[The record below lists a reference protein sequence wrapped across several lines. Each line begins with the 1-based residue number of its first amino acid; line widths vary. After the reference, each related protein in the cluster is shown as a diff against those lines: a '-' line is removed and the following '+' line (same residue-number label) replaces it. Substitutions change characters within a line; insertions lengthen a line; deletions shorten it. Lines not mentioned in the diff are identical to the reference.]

1 MTRVTSRGRWLGRA
15 MERRRSAEAG
25 AVGARADAVRVV
37 KEEVMAKRVAGE
49 AEEEEEAGARVARDA
64 QYTSTPLSH
73 LHALSHL
80 HTLQYPP
87 YRSVV
92 AWRVQLM
99 SRAAARPSLR
109 LSRTRDAS
117 STLSSRAATR
127 TYLHISLLLGD
138 PSPKAIG

>member
-1 MTRVTSRGRWLGRA
+1 MTRVTRWLGRV
-15 MERRRSAEAG
+15 MERRSAEAG
-25 AVGARADAVRVV
+25 AGGARADAARV
-37 KEEVMAKRVAGE
+37 EMEVMAKRVAGE
-49 AEEEEEAGARVARDA
+49 AEEEEEAGARVARGA

-73 LHALSHL
+73 LHALSSL
-80 HTLQYPP
+80 RYPP

-109 LSRTRDAS
+109 LSRTRVAS
-117 STLSSRAATR
+117 SILSSRAATR
-127 TYLHISLLLGD
+127 TCLRISLLLGD